1 MDGCPVEDLGLDFT
15 LPGYP
20 NIELRKGGKD
30 KGVTLD
36 NLGQYV
42 RLVSHWLLVEG
53 VSCQMKVCRERRGGF
68 PVETSADF
76 LLGTFHIGCMVRAQN
91 RGGLNFDSLVLPQA
105 VQEGFES
112 VFPLSCLQMFYPDE
126 LDQIF
131 CGSMQVYCVW
141 EEWLIAQTVDRI
153 CRIIRYLP
161 NMTVFRILK

>member
-1 MDGCPVEDLGLDFT
+1 MLNYWYFLLNE
-15 LPGYP
+15 GYP

-53 VSCQMKVCRERRGGF
+53 VSCQMK
-68 PVETSADF
+68 
-76 LLGTFHIGCMVRAQN
+76 
-91 RGGLNFDSLVLPQA
+91 A

-131 CGSMQVYCVW
+131 CGSMQENFVRW
-141 EEWLIAQTVDRI
+141 DAQQLAEA
-153 CRIIRYLP
+153 CRPDHGFNADSAAIRMLYE
-161 NMTVFRILK
+161 ILVSITN